1 MTTVS
6 ELSKKLSGTFAV
18 DLGTVHHF
26 SDGLYAK
33 QMVIP
38 KGYMA
43 GTHSHKYSHLSILSK
58 GRVIV
63 RTDDETLE
71 YTAPACIEIKKDTIH
86 NIEALEDSVWF
97 CVHATEETNL
107 DLIDDVLIGRT

>member
-1 MTTVS
+1 LKSVS
-6 ELSKKLSGTFAV
+6 DIHKELSGTFEV

-33 QMVIP
+33 QMLIP
-38 KGYMA
+38 KGYVA
-43 GTHSHKYSHLSILSK
+43 GSHSHEYSHMSILAK
-58 GRVIV
+58 GHVIV
-63 RTDDETLE
+63 STDTSSTE
-71 YTAPACIEIKKDTIH
+71 YAAPACIEIVKHTLH

-107 DLIDDVLIGRT
+107 KLIDNVLIGKK

>member
-1 MTTVS
+1 MKSVS
-6 ELSKKLSGTFAV
+6 ELSEELNGTFEV

-26 SDGLYAK
+26 SDGVYAK
-33 QMVIP
+33 QMLIP

-43 GTHSHKYSHLSILSK
+43 GTHSHEYSHLSILSV

-63 RTDDETLE
+63 KTDTNSTE
-71 YTAPACIEIKKDTIH
+71 YKAPACIEITKNTLH

-107 DLIDDVLIGRT
+107 KLIDNVLIGKK